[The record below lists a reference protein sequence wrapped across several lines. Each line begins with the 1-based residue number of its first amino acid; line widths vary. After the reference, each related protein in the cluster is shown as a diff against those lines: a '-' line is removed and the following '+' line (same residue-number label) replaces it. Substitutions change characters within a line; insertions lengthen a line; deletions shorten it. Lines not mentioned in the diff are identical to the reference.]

1 VSADHWLGTG
11 IVTVLWLLVVTALW
25 WRERSR

>member
-1 VSADHWLGTG
+1 VSAASWLGAG

-25 WRERSR
+25 WRERGR